1 MLNGG
6 ADDDILAL
14 LDPAFLEGFGTGGG
28 RMLGGTGSDT
38 LRLDGTGVSLDLGA
52 IPDTRHPGDRAASTA
67 LARARRMTEPGG
79 GERFRAGVLAQ
90 SEVF

>member
-6 ADDDILAL
+6 ADGDILAL

-52 IPDTRHPGDRAASTA
+52 IPDTRIQGIERVDRRQAP
-67 LARARRMTEPGG
+67 RREQG
-79 GERFRAGVLAQ
+79 GERFSRWCFG
-90 SEVF
+90 SI

>member
-38 LRLDGTGVSLDLGA
+38 LRLDGSGVSLDLGA
-52 IPDTRHPGDRAASTA
+52 IPDTRIQGIERVDTARAPRAAGRRAVFA
-67 LARARRMTEPGG
+67 L
-79 GERFRAGVLAQ
+79 
-90 SEVF
+90 VF